1 LSTDRLAAEAT
12 AGPAATGNGAPASAG
27 APDGASTGVLPASPD
42 GQMAAGGVQASRLR
56 IAFAL
61 ALVYVLWGGTYLGMR
76 LAIATI
82 PPFLMAG
89 TRYLCAGAI
98 LYAFARL
105 RGAAPP
111 RPVHW
116 RSAAI
121 VGLLLLAIGNGGVV
135 WSEQRVSSG
144 MAALLICSEPMW
156 IVIFAWLRRNGRRPG
171 PGVVAGLLLGF
182 AGLALLVR
190 PAGGAGTVDRL
201 AAAALL
207 AASVS
212 WAGGSIY
219 VQRAV
224 LPRSPLLTTAMQ
236 MLCGGGM
243 LLATGLLSGEPARL
257 HLAGISA
264 SSALAML
271 YLVVCGSLIGF
282 TAYTWLLRAASPVLV
297 STYAYVNP
305 VVAVLLGWAL
315 VHEPVTGAT
324 LAGAVVILSGVALIT
339 RGAAAESPPPP
350 RREPAP
356 THQGPSLPPN
366 HQTVPRVSV
375 S

>member
-1 LSTDRLAAEAT
+1 LSAHRLSSAAVPG
-12 AGPAATGNGAPASAG
+12 GPGDPGDSPGGSGGQTSA
-27 APDGASTGVLPASPD
+27 
-42 GQMAAGGVQASRLR
+42 LR
-56 IAFAL
+56 IAL
-61 ALVYVLWGGTYLGMR
+61 ALVIVYVFWGGTYLAMR

-89 TRYLCAGAI
+89 TRYLLAGAI

-105 RGAAPP
+105 RGAEPP
-111 RPVHW
+111 RLVHW
-116 RSAAI
+116 RSTAL

-156 IVIFAWLRRNGRRPG
+156 IVLFAWLRRNGRRPG
-171 PGVVAGLLLGF
+171 PSVVAGLLLGF

-201 AAAALL
+201 AAAVLL
-207 AASVS
+207 VAAIS
-212 WAGGSIY
+212 WAGGSVY

-243 LLATGLLSGEPARL
+243 LLAAGLLTGEPARL
-257 HLAGISA
+257 DLAAVSA

-271 YLVVCGSLIGF
+271 YLLVCGSLIGF
-282 TAYTWLLRAASPVLV
+282 TAYTWLLRSASPVLV

-315 VHEPVTGAT
+315 VNERVTAGT
-324 LAGAVVILSGVALIT
+324 LAGAAVILSGVALIT
-339 RGAAAESPPPP
+339 RGAAADSRPP
-350 RREPAP
+350 RHEPAGTP
-356 THQGPSLPPN
+356 APAHQGPSLPPN